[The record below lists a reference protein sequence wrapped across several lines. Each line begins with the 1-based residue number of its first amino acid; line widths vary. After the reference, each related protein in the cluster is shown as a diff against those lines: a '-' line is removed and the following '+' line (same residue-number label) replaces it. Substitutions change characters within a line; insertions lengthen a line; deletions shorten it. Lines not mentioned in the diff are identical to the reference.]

1 MGKPNGRTPFI
12 IVSATPKHFL
22 KEIGS
27 TMNLS
32 ESGALT
38 AEEKKLVDEIVD
50 KMRGDM
56 GDAAQ
61 RFGARVVRHGTK
73 ILRGR
78 RVRNEGF
85 QGRLYAR
92 WGYPLDLYE
101 LCLYIAQNCGDYF
114 NREFRPKAAATN
126 DYQFESLVRL
136 QAGAARV
143 AGELYALL
151 LTGYPSGSHARW
163 HTLHEIAVTALFIAQ
178 EDKDIAERY
187 VHHRFVNSYEDALEY
202 QKHAAKLNE
211 EPFTGEEMRRIKED
225 YDAAL
230 ARYGMIF
237 AIGMH
242 GLFRHCCDETLN

>member
-1 MGKPNGRTPFI
+1 MGKPNSRTPFI

-32 ESGALT
+32 ESEALT

-143 AGELYALL
+143 AILAGPSNADLADPGQGAVLSLTHATAALIK
-151 LTGYPSGSHARW
+151 YEPVSR
-163 HTLHEIAVTALFIAQ
+163 
-178 EDKDIAERY
+178 DIAYLEQRVALAAMVSALSVLADMASREFVK
-187 VHHRFVNSYEDALEY
+187 VHHER
-202 QKHAAKLNE
+202 E
-211 EPFTGEEMRRIKED
+211 EEIRVEKEKGTPPNLSGR
-225 YDAAL
+225 APRP
-230 ARYGMIF
+230 ARQ
-237 AIGMH
+237 
-242 GLFRHCCDETLN
+242 